1 MKKKEMKMERVQYIK
16 EMRDAIKQGNIE
28 VVNRLIKLDNDKINL
43 VLPTGS
49 WLNLAVLT
57 QNKDLIDY
65 FLKAGI
71 DKDIKIPG
79 TNGNALN
86 DAAAVADTELIEYLL
101 SCGIKISHACDE
113 SNPIYDAISGNK
125 PDNVSYLLELE
136 KEKVTEDEYKK
147 LCAWIINEADLVRNE
162 SILKLM
168 AAKKENNIQN
178 SGSMISNIEKE
189 MKAVIINA
197 VEAVI
202 KYYAKENIYIISIE
216 VDSNFVF
223 YFYVNTEEHY
233 KKNIERYG
241 ENDKWLYRFCE
252 NEWYIYEETP
262 KYFDNI
268 TQKFKKQ
275 EEIQVEYI
283 YELIAK
289 VIGSLQKENYFENKY
304 KKHILVAINAYDTYN
319 KDEIIQCFL
328 EMNSEKDTADYIQN
342 IDDFI

>member
-1 MKKKEMKMERVQYIK
+1 MQKKEMKMERVQYIK

-125 PDNVSYLLELE
+125 PDNVAYLLELE
-136 KEKVTEDEYKK
+136 KAKVTEDEYKK

-189 MKAVIINA
+189 MKAAIINA

-268 TQKFKKQ
+268 IQKLKKQ
-275 EEIQVEYI
+275 EEIQVEYNG
-283 YELIAK
+283 LI
-289 VIGSLQKENYFENKY
+289 N
-304 KKHILVAINAYDTYN
+304 
-319 KDEIIQCFL
+319 
-328 EMNSEKDTADYIQN
+328 
-342 IDDFI
+342 

>member
-1 MKKKEMKMERVQYIK
+1 MQKKEMKMERVQYIK

-125 PDNVSYLLELE
+125 PDNVAYLLELE
-136 KEKVTEDEYKK
+136 KAKVTEDEYKK

-189 MKAVIINA
+189 MKAAIINA

-268 TQKFKKQ
+268 TQKLKNRKK
-275 EEIQVEYI
+275 YR
-283 YELIAK
+283 
-289 VIGSLQKENYFENKY
+289 
-304 KKHILVAINAYDTYN
+304 
-319 KDEIIQCFL
+319 
-328 EMNSEKDTADYIQN
+328 
-342 IDDFI
+342 